1 MRGEDGKLQIES
13 CKLKAGQGGA
23 FFTFVVRE
31 LLMTP
36 EELSDRLLDFAARI
50 GKLADAL
57 PDTRMGRHIAGQI
70 IRSGTSAAQNY
81 EEGCA
86 AESRREFAHKLQICL
101 KELRETRLWL
111 RLILRASLLSEKRL
125 TKLLEEADSLCKI
138 IGKTVVTAKRQPP
151 KKSD

>member
-1 MRGEDGKLQIES
+1 
-13 CKLKAGQGGA
+13 
-23 FFTFVVRE
+23 
-31 LLMTP
+31 MTP
-36 EELSDRLLDFAARI
+36 DELSDRLLDFAARI

-70 IRSGTSAAQNY
+70 IRSGTSAAPNY

-86 AESRREFAHKLQICL
+86 AESRRDFTHKLQICL

-111 RLILRASLLSEKRL
+111 RLILRAELLPEKRL

-138 IGKTVVTAKRQPP
+138 IGKSVVTAKRQPP
-151 KKSD
+151 KKD